1 MSDNFFGGM
10 FDLDGDGHTDSL
22 EEAMGLAVIHEL
34 TKDDEQDNFDCNDDF
49 DTSAN
54 EYNAETID
62 YSEYNS
68 SEQNNNPKTT
78 KIFGIVTDS
87 PAFLIVILI
96 LIIVMWAF
104 IIGVVLKSCSP
115 KSSYTYKSGY
125 SYIGGYSSNSYLSD
139 NSYTSKSYSGY
150 SSGTYKTYSRKS
162 YSSKSSG
169 DSYNAKDYDHADDFY
184 YDYYDDFSDY
194 EEAEDYFNEHSND

>member
-10 FDLDGDGHTDSL
+10 FDFDGDGHTDAM
-22 EEAMGLAVIHEL
+22 EEATGLAVIHEL
-34 TKDDEQDNFDCNDDF
+34 TKDEEQDDSDYDDDYDIAMDDY
-49 DTSAN
+49 DTD
-54 EYNAETID
+54 TKD
-62 YSEYNS
+62 YSGYNS
-68 SEQNNNPKTT
+68 TEKNNNPNTT

-87 PAFLIVILI
+87 PAFLITILI

-115 KSSYTYKSGY
+115 KPSYTYKSSHY
-125 SYIGGYSSNSYLSD
+125 YGGYSSNSYLSN

-150 SSGTYKTYSRKS
+150 NSGSYSTNKS

-169 DSYNAKDYDHADDFY
+169 DLYNAKGYDHADDFY

-194 EEAEDYFNEHSND
+194 EEAEDYFNEHSDD

>member
-10 FDLDGDGHTDSL
+10 FDFDGDGHTDPM

-34 TKDDEQDNFDCNDDF
+34 TKDDEQDNSDYDDDYDIAMDDY
-49 DTSAN
+49 DTD
-54 EYNAETID
+54 TKD
-62 YSEYNS
+62 YSGYNS
-68 SEQNNNPKTT
+68 TEKNNNPNTT

-96 LIIVMWAF
+96 LIIVMWSF

-115 KSSYTYKSGY
+115 KPSYTYKSSHY
-125 SYIGGYSSNSYLSD
+125 YGGYSSNSYLSN

-169 DSYNAKDYDHADDFY
+169 DLYNAKDYDHADDFY